1 MKMMMKAMVVMT
13 ITVMLVIE
21 TIMMM
26 IIEMVMFINSFI
38 ATVAAWRLA

>member
-38 ATVAAWRLA
+38 ATVAAWQLA